1 MSKIRS
7 IIAAT
12 CLSIVSATSVAKDDL
27 LYFYNWSEYM
37 PEELLQEFEQET
49 GIKVIYTT
57 YDSNEMMYAKV
68 EQLQGKGYDIVVPST
83 YYVKK
88 MADAGLLQPVDKS
101 KLANFKHLEPA
112 MLDKEYDPKNTYSI
126 PYIWG
131 ATGIGVYSD
140 EIDPSTITSWKD
152 LWDPKWEG
160 QLMLMNDPREVFH
173 MALRILGYSANSTN
187 PAEIKEAYELLRK
200 LMPNALTFNSD
211 NPGAPYVAGDVSLGM
226 IWNGSTYEAQ
236 KEDPA
241 ITMIYPKE
249 GAVFWMDNL
258 AIPAGAENVEAAHK
272 MIDFLMRPD
281 VAARVSEEIGY
292 PTPNKTAK
300 GLMDPEFA
308 KNPLVF
314 PPAEVIE
321 AGEFQSDVGEAIQ
334 LYSDYWD
341 KLRAGM

>member
-1 MSKIRS
+1 MNKIKALL
-7 IIAAT
+7 ITALLAVTATAAN
-12 CLSIVSATSVAKDDL
+12 AKDNV

-57 YDSNEMMYAKV
+57 YDSNEMMFAKV
-68 EQLQGKGYDIVVPST
+68 DQLKGKGYDIVVPST

-88 MADAGLLQPVDKS
+88 MADAGLLQAVDKT
-101 KLANFKHLEPA
+101 KLSNFKHLDTA
-112 MLDKEYDPKNTYSI
+112 MLDKEYDPNNTYSI

-131 ATGIGVYSD
+131 STGIGIYTD
-140 EIDPSTITSWKD
+140 EIDPTTITSWKD

-173 MALRILGYSANSTN
+173 MALRILGYSTNSQD
-187 PAEIKEAYELLRK
+187 PAQIKEAYELLRK

-241 ITMIYPKE
+241 ISMIYPTE
-249 GAVFWMDNL
+249 GAVFWMDNMS
-258 AIPAGAENVEAAHK
+258 IPVGAENVEAAHK
-272 MIDFLMRPD
+272 MINFLLRPEI
-281 VAARVSEEIGY
+281 AARVSEEIGY
-292 PTPNKTAK
+292 PTANKSAK
-300 GLMDPEFA
+300 ALMDPDFA
-308 KNPLVF
+308 GNPLVF
-314 PPAEVIE
+314 PSAEVIE
-321 AGEFQSDVGEAIQ
+321 AGEFQSDVGDAVQ